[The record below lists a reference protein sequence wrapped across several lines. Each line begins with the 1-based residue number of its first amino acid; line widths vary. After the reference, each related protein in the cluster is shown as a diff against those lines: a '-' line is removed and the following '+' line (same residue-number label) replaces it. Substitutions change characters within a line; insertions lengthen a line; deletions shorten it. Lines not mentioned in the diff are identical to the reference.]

1 MIIKQQQLAMK
12 LNISEF
18 HSYNYAIS
26 QQSVFR
32 NINRI
37 NKQIMEEIGFEE
49 DLGFNCASFA
59 LNASEISNYEH
70 QFDLDLTNPSSEKVK
85 AMTNFINQGAEIEKI
100 YIHGKSNQ
108 GIYSFMKIGMDI
120 SLMHLLKLIHADD
133 LSIEIVIRRFSG

>member
-1 MIIKQQQLAMK
+1 
-12 LNISEF
+12 
-18 HSYNYAIS
+18 
-26 QQSVFR
+26 
-32 NINRI
+32 
-37 NKQIMEEIGFEE
+37 MEEIDFEE

-59 LNASEISNYEH
+59 LNASKISSYEH
-70 QFDLDLTNPSSEKVK
+70 QHCLDLTKPSSEKVK

-133 LSIEIVIRRFSG
+133 LSIEIVISRVSG